1 MVSQSMKH
9 VACIVC
15 PHVLREERPVR
26 LLLHHH
32 DGTWQA
38 MCGERDHSDDGSDCR
53 VVGVDHLFARQADMA
68 PVATLLRERIAEWRA
83 GTWRITVFDE
93 DGDTDE

>member
-1 MVSQSMKH
+1 MVEH

-26 LLLHHH
+26 LLIHHH

-38 MCGERDHSDDGSDCR
+38 MCGERDHTVDGSDCR
-53 VVGVDHLFARQADMA
+53 VVGVNHLFARQADLA
-68 PVATLLRERIAEWRA
+68 PLASLPREQIAEWRSGEWDVA
-83 GTWRITVFDE
+83 PFDE
-93 DGDTDE
+93 NDASGD